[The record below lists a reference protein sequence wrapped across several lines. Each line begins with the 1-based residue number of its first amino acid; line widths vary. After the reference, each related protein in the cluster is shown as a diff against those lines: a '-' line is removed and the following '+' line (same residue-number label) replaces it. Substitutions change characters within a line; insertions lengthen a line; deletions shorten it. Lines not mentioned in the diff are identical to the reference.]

1 MSTSDPILCPS
12 SPGLPGLAVEGASGA
27 GGEAGVFRVAHEGV
41 GLGACEGEMSAV
53 QCIGAESVEDRVG
66 PGRVVF
72 VLPRG
77 DQQAVAAAVV
87 D

>member
-1 MSTSDPILCPS
+1 
-12 SPGLPGLAVEGASGA
+12 
-27 GGEAGVFRVAHEGV
+27 
-41 GLGACEGEMSAV
+41 MSAV